1 MRWKS
6 ELTFRKK
13 ERIEKELSDLV
24 LVNESVLKRI
34 LRLFNNEIQMSCQ
47 EMNRNHYIVTLNKDP

>member
-6 ELTFRKK
+6 ELDFRIK
-13 ERIEKELSDLV
+13 ERIERELSDLV

-47 EMNRNHYIVTLNKDP
+47 EMNRNHYIVTFNRDP